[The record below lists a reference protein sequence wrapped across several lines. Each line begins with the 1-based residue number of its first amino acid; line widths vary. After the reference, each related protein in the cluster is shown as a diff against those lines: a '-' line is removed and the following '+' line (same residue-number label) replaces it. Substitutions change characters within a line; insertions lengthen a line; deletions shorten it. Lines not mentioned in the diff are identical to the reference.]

1 MVARTNI
8 LDERLLRRRCVAC
21 GYDGALL
28 RGGLAP
34 RCARCSCD
42 LQERPARSYAEM
54 EGLLS
59 PSEDRRTP
67 PADTRHEERL
77 VYRWL
82 SFFLLAMI
90 GFVVVVYLC
99 TAALTI

>member
-1 MVARTNI
+1 
-8 LDERLLRRRCVAC
+8 
-21 GYDGALL
+21 
-28 RGGLAP
+28 
-34 RCARCSCD
+34 
-42 LQERPARSYAEM
+42 M